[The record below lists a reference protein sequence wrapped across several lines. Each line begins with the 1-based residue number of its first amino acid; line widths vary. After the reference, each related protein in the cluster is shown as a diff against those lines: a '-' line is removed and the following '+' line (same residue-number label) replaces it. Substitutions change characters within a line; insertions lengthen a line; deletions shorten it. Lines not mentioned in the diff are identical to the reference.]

1 MRIKDI
7 VTGEWKETPPEQQK
21 RDERTALMQTV
32 AGLTIENADLKQQ
45 VQTLAQAVAIMQL
58 GGGA

>member
-7 VTGEWKETPPEQQK
+7 VTGEWEKTPAEQQK
-21 RDERTALMQTV
+21 RDERAALMQTV

>member
-7 VTGEWKETPPEQQK
+7 VTGEWKETPTEQQK
-21 RDERTALMQTV
+21 RDERAALMQTV
-32 AGLTIENADLKQQ
+32 AELTIENADLKQQ